1 MHRTS
6 RLLHP
11 PHEDL
16 LADALLGPDHPL
28 VRVLQRRKLVLDW
41 SLVVAAVLSASVV
54 AFADGVSAALAVVL
68 ATAIVESVLVC
79 DAAMLS
85 CSKRDRVL
93 DLIVQGRGDLPL
105 TAIACARRRLLD
117 REHQQHLAG
126 WLDGIETKPSIPCGL
141 DDVPARSSVSV
152 SSSRWP
158 PNWPPSPRNCAAKTP
173 GCAASQ
179 PPSAYSSTGPRRSTG
194 TTRTASARNCTA
206 SATSSPAEPPS
217 GSYADHLEP
226 CSCMASSG

>member
-6 RLLHP
+6 RRLHP

-41 SLVVAAVLSASVV
+41 SLVVAAVLSVSLV
-54 AFADGVSAALAVVL
+54 ALADGVSAALAVVL
-68 ATAIVESVLVC
+68 ATAIVESVLAC

-105 TAIACARRRLLD
+105 PAIACERRRLVD
-117 REHQQHLAG
+117 RDHQRHLAG
-126 WLDGIETKPSIPCGL
+126 WLDGIRSEAGHPVRARRARPIFSVRVIVAVAPELATITAQLRSEDTGL
-141 DDVPARSSVSV
+141 RGV
-152 SSSRWP
+152 
-158 PNWPPSPRNCAAKTP
+158 AATQRLLVD
-173 GCAASQ
+173 G
-179 PPSAYSSTGPRRSTG
+179 
-194 TTRTASARNCTA
+194 
-206 SATSSPAEPPS
+206 TSSLYGQDENRLCEELHRIH
-217 GSYADHLEP
+217 YLL
-226 CSCMASSG
+226 AS

>member
-11 PHEDL
+11 PHEEV

-28 VRVLQRRKLVLDW
+28 VRLLQRRKLVLEW
-41 SLVVAAVLSASVV
+41 SLVVAAALSASIV

-105 TAIACARRRLLD
+105 AAIACERRRLLD

-126 WLDGIETKPSIPCGL
+126 WLDGIRNEAEYPVRARRRARPIFSVRVIVAVAPELATIAAQLRSEDTGL
-141 DDVPARSSVSV
+141 RGV
-152 SSSRWP
+152 
-158 PNWPPSPRNCAAKTP
+158 AATQRLLVD
-173 GCAASQ
+173 G
-179 PPSAYSSTGPRRSTG
+179 
-194 TTRTASARNCTA
+194 
-206 SATSSPAEPPS
+206 TSSLYGHDENRLCEELHRIR
-217 GSYADHLEP
+217 YLL
-226 CSCMASSG
+226 AS